1 MIASRDQEQDWAPTE
16 SGMGD
21 LGQQHTLPSRTF
33 RPCPGSCIDSWTSTA
48 IECSCC
54 RQAGH
59 WHLCKTPEGHSVRHQ
74 LTIPAKAPGWW
85 SRLET
90 QGDLSPEL
98 MGSLNLNISKLICC
112 IMTSFY
118 LVALLQFFFWTN
130 YVQCLVCLSG
140 LYCVL
145 FFFLSCIAHCWVPRS
160 VLLWCPFSN
169 PKISQ

>member
-118 LVALLQFFFWTN
+118 LGVFRGTTAVFLLN
-130 YVQCLVCLSG
+130 ELCPVSCLFVWFILCF
-140 LYCVL
+140 V
-145 FFFLSCIAHCWVPRS
+145 FLSFLHRS
-160 VLLWCPFSN
+160 LLGPTLCSSLMSFL
-169 PKISQ
+169 